1 MMTQTELQEML
12 DKGKFQLNSKGIDV
26 LKSHLELY
34 ELIGSIEMMDIVQWY
49 CEKLAREALKIL

>member
-12 DKGKFQLNSKGIDV
+12 DKGKFQLNSKGINI

-34 ELIGSIEMMDIVQWY
+34 ELIDNVGMMDIYQWY
-49 CEKLAREALKIL
+49 CEKLEREEALKI